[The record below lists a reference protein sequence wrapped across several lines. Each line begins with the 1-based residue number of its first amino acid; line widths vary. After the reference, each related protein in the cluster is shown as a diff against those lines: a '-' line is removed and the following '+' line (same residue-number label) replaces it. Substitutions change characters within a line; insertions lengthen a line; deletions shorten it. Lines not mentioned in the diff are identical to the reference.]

1 MVSKYEFYEVVHVTQ
16 RFKLKMMMTDEE
28 KRWLVV
34 GIAMNKVAAP
44 VLRDY
49 IKQGMNTHYTNL
61 DTYCGSLTPGCT
73 LKTLTHHQVTADR
86 ILKKLI
92 QKFQNVNGNLH
103 LHGKSTSRYNY
114 SIDDSVELAKLY
126 LPDYLAK
133 FSAFDE
139 SLDISAIL
147 RLLGFRNPKPI
158 FPSPNPYIPIQSS
171 ADDVRENVRNKWGHC
186 NLSDWTEAFFN
197 DCFLKLKTLV
207 NSLGLPV
214 GKKTTILDRLSDWQT
229 TGTEKFLLLRGNM
242 LACALKPQ
250 HSVAI
255 ILLNGLEN
263 LT

>member
-1 MVSKYEFYEVVHVTQ
+1 MMV
-16 RFKLKMMMTDEE
+16 TDEE

-34 GIAMNKVAAP
+34 GIAMYKEAAP
-44 VLRDY
+44 VLRDF
-49 IKQGMNTHYTNL
+49 IKQEMNTHYTNL
-61 DTYCGSLTPGCT
+61 DTYCSRLTPGCT
-73 LKTLTHHQVTADR
+73 LKTLTHHQVTADC
-86 ILKKLI
+86 ILKRL
-92 QKFQNVNGNLH
+92 KFQNINDNLQ

-126 LPDYLAK
+126 LRDYLAK

-147 RLLGFRNPKPI
+147 CLLGFRNPKPI
-158 FPSPNPYIPIQSS
+158 FPSPNPSIPIQSS

-186 NLSDWTEAFFN
+186 NFSKWTEAFFK

-214 GKKTTILDRLSDWQT
+214 GKETTILDRLSDWQT
-229 TGTEKFLLLRGNM
+229 KGIEKILLLSGNM
-242 LACALKPQ
+242 LACPFKPQ
-250 HSVAI
+250 HSVLHTI